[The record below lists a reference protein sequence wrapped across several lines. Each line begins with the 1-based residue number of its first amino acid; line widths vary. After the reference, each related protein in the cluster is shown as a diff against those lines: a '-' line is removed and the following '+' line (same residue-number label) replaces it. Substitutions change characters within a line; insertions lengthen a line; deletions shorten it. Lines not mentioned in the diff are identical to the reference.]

1 MKRNEYENKIKE
13 LGVDL
18 QELNIVIGK
27 KLMYQFQQVVTLKM
41 EIGYCIIW
49 MKDKIFQLSKRVT
62 RIEFSNFYI

>member
-1 MKRNEYENKIKE
+1 MTRSEYENKIKE

-41 EIGYCIIW
+41 EIGYCIMW
-49 MKDKIFQLSKRVT
+49 MKDKIF
-62 RIEFSNFYI
+62 

>member
-1 MKRNEYENKIKE
+1 MKRNEYKNKIKE

-41 EIGYCIIW
+41 EVGYCMMW
-49 MKDKIFQLSKRVT
+49 MKDKTLQLSKRVT